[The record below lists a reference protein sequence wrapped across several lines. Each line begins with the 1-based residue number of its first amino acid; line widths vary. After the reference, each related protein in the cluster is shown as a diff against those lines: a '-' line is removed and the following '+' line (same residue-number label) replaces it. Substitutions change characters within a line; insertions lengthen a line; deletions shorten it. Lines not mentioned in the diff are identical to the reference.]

1 MKILFV
7 NPSLRPAAP
16 HRYIPVGLGYVVTS
30 VRDAGF
36 SFDLL
41 DVDIGRYD
49 NDYVDRYMRT
59 HKYDVVAVGS
69 IVTHYKWVKWFTGI
83 TKTYQ
88 PNCKVIIGNSVG
100 GSIPEVIFAHTKAD
114 IVIKGE
120 ADVTIVELLEYL
132 RDGKPLGTMLEPKE
146 PVGHSNGGLPPTFK
160 SVGVEGVIF
169 RAEDGTLLNN
179 GPRKAVKDI
188 NTLPFPDWDLF
199 DVQKYIEASHYLARH
214 TTRFP
219 KNEAV
224 VFPVNTARGCVFKCT
239 FCHYV
244 FWNDPYRHRSA
255 ASVIAEIQ
263 RNQKKYGAN
272 YIEFWDELSFH
283 KIGPTEKFLD
293 EVIAANLNIH
303 FNCAVRSDLLGRDD
317 IDANDRLRVA
327 GKFKDAGAIALSFS
341 LESGD
346 DGILEA
352 MNKRVKSEYF
362 NEQVRVLRQVGLVA
376 DTSLVIGY
384 PQETPETI
392 KKTMA
397 MCEHNRIYPSVGF
410 LLPLPATGMWT
421 HALQNGFVTD
431 IDRYLI
437 EMTER
442 QDLVLNMTKMSDEE
456 MLGLVKS
463 SLVHLNDQ
471 FGNLLQEENLIKTG
485 GYAKHNEHQDKEMA
499 VMRNRLSNESLNM
512 AVVTGAV

>member
-16 HRYIPVGLGYVVTS
+16 HRYIPVGLGYIVTC

-41 DVDIGRYD
+41 DIDIARYD
-49 NDYVDRYMRT
+49 DAYVENYMRT

-69 IVTHYKWVKWFTGI
+69 IVTHYKWVKWFI
-83 TKTYQ
+83 NLTKSYN
-88 PNCKVIIGNSVG
+88 PGCKFIVGNSVG
-100 GSIPEVIFAHTKAD
+100 GSIPEVIFNYTKAD

-120 ADVTIVELLEYL
+120 ADVTIVEVLEHL
-132 RDGKPLGTMLEPKE
+132 RDGKPLGSIIEP
-146 PVGHSNGGLPPTFK
+146 PTPLSHANGDLPPAYKAT
-160 SVGVEGVIF
+160 GVEGIIF
-169 RAEDGTLLNN
+169 RADNGQILNT
-179 GPRKAVKDI
+179 GARKAVKDI
-188 NTLPFPDWDLF
+188 NTLPYPDWDLF
-199 DVQKYIEASHYLARH
+199 DVQEYIKCSHYLARH
-214 TTRFP
+214 TTRFT
-219 KNEAV
+219 KEEAV

-244 FWNDPYRHRSA
+244 YWNDPYRHRSA
-255 ASVIAEIQ
+255 ASVIGEIR
-263 RNQKKYGAN
+263 RNQQKYGAN

-293 EVIAANLNIH
+293 ELIKADLNIH
-303 FNCAVRSDLLGRDD
+303 FNCAVRSDLFGRDD
-317 IDANDRLRVA
+317 IDRADRLRVA
-327 GKFKDAGAIALSFS
+327 TKFKHAGAIALGFS

-352 MNKRVKSEYF
+352 MNKRVKSSYF
-362 NEQVRVLRQVGLVA
+362 DEQVKLLREVGLVA

-392 KKTMA
+392 RKTMD
-397 MCEHNRIYPSVGF
+397 MCRRNRIYPSVGF
-410 LLPLPATGMWT
+410 LLPLPATGMWD
-421 HALQNGFVTD
+421 HALEHGFITD
-431 IDRYLI
+431 IDRYLV

-442 QDLVLNMTKMSDEE
+442 QDLVLNMTSMTNDE
-456 MLGLVKS
+456 MLGLVKQ
-463 SLVHLNDQ
+463 SLKDLNQ
-471 FGNLLQEENLIKTG
+471 EFGNALADENLIKTG
-485 GYAKHNEHQDKEMA
+485 GYAKHNEHLDKEML